1 MVLPDS
7 TNKLKKLLIS
17 ELTRFFNFTHCD
29 QAIDFYLSNWIAC
42 KIMSIVS
49 YLFTIF
55 SGGDSSYDVHRTNLR
70 SPTYWW
76 PRSRHLFAWYQK
88 GRWRSPCHVLGPLIY
103 NIDLKKKE
111 IRLQTKKSWLDAR
124 RQKICIWNQKS
135 SQKKIEIKKE
145 KYVLLLKRISIYV
158 KHVETKHMD
167 CKTSHYR
174 R

>member
-1 MVLPDS
+1 M
-7 TNKLKKLLIS
+7 
-17 ELTRFFNFTHCD
+17 TRFFNFTLFD

-88 GRWRSPCHVLGPLIY
+88 GRRRSPCHVLGPLIY

-111 IRLQTKKSWLDAR
+111 IRLQTKKAGLMHVDKRSVFEIKNR
-124 RQKICIWNQKS
+124 H
-135 SQKKIEIKKE
+135 KKIEIKKE
-145 KYVLLLKRISIYV
+145 ICV
-158 KHVETKHMD
+158 T
-167 CKTSHYR
+167 TSKDFNL
-174 R
+174 